1 MGLFDD
7 LTKTI
12 TKSGAAVIDKA
23 KEVTEIASQT
33 AAMEKEKLAL
43 EKLYNDLGRKM
54 FENYKEE
61 LVSKFPEEVDKIEE
75 SLRKISEAREN
86 INDKKGNRICPAC
99 GKEIPKGSSFCTA
112 CGRRV
117 TKSTSAFCPSCGKE
131 VSKNTAFCPS
141 CGTAIPKVDTAKEE
155 NGDNPYGEA

>member
-12 TKSGAAVIDKA
+12 TKSGAAVAEKA
-23 KEVTEIASQT
+23 KEVSEIASAT
-33 AAMEKEKLAL
+33 AAMEKEKIAL

-61 LVSKFPEEVDKIEE
+61 LISKFPEEVDKIEE
-75 SLRKISEAREN
+75 GLRRVSESKDL
-86 INDKKGNRICPAC
+86 INDKKGNKICPSC
-99 GKEIPKGSSFCTA
+99 GKEIPKGSSFCTS

-117 TKSTSAFCPSCGKE
+117 TKTGSAFCPSCGKE
-131 VSKNTAFCPS
+131 VSKNSAFCPS
-141 CGTAIPKVDTAKEE
+141 CGTAIPKVDDAKDES
-155 NGDNPYGEA
+155 GDNPYGEA

>member
-12 TKSGAAVIDKA
+12 AKSGAAVVDKA
-23 KEVTEIASQT
+23 KEVSEIASAT
-33 AAMEKEKLAL
+33 ASMEKEKLAL
-43 EKLYNDLGRKM
+43 EKLYNDLGKKM
-54 FENYKEE
+54 FENYKED
-61 LVSKFPEEVDKIEE
+61 LAFKFPEEVNKIEE
-75 SLRKISEAREN
+75 SLKKISEAKDN
-86 INDKKGNRICPAC
+86 INDKKGNKICPSC

-117 TKSTSAFCPSCGKE
+117 TKTGSAFCPSCGKE

-141 CGTAIPKVDTAKEE
+141 CGTAIPKVEE
-155 NGDNPYGEA
+155 RKDEAGDNPYGEA

>member
-33 AAMEKEKLAL
+33 AAMEKEKIAL
-43 EKLYNDLGRKM
+43 EKLYNDLGKKM

-61 LVSKFPEEVDKIEE
+61 LVSRFPEEVDKIEE
-75 SLRKISEAREN
+75 SLRRIAEAKEN

-117 TKSTSAFCPSCGKE
+117 TKSTPHSALPAAQQFPRLTQPRKKT
-131 VSKNTAFCPS
+131 VT
-141 CGTAIPKVDTAKEE
+141 TLTAKLNLTAEKISMS
-155 NGDNPYGEA
+155 